1 MATKSARVLF
11 LLPTRNLLHCVAHT
25 LDKLKTSLH
34 TNRVGYL
41 EGLKVQTLLLS
52 PSIVFKNGDK
62 WEEGG
67 TEPLIV
73 FYCFI

>member
-34 TNRVGYL
+34 TNRAGYL

-52 PSIVFKNGDK
+52 P
-62 WEEGG
+62 
-67 TEPLIV
+67 
-73 FYCFI
+73 